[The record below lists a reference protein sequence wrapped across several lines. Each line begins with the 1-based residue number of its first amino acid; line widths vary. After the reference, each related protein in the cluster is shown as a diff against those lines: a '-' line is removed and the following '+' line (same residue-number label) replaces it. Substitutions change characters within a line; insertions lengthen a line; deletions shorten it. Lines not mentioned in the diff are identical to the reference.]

1 MQGGWSGREWP
12 ISGGVEAGK
21 DAGLSHFELVGKDVM
36 IKNDKKMERNKVS
49 EEELADTARMWQYG
63 QFLDYVTIYLVY
75 PCKLRRVFG
84 H

>member
-36 IKNDKKMERNKVS
+36 IKKRQKDDMAFENCRN
-49 EEELADTARMWQYG
+49 E
-63 QFLDYVTIYLVY
+63 
-75 PCKLRRVFG
+75 VF
-84 H
+84 

>member
-36 IKNDKKMERNKVS
+36 IKNDKKMTWHSKIVEMKFFKEARNFHFYFF
-49 EEELADTARMWQYG
+49 TPTG
-63 QFLDYVTIYLVY
+63 
-75 PCKLRRVFG
+75 LR
-84 H
+84 

>member
-36 IKNDKKMERNKVS
+36 IKNDKKMTWHSKIVEINVFK
-49 EEELADTARMWQYG
+49 ETTYFK
-63 QFLDYVTIYLVY
+63 FLFQK
-75 PCKLRRVFG
+75 CFF
-84 H
+84 